1 MKTNFFGEILALMTS
16 VILLWLFV
24 TVVGYPETVGRWLQ
38 KIDTARYEMID
49 CDCTE
54 PLE

>member
-1 MKTNFFGEILALMTS
+1 MRNVFAEIRDIVVTS
-16 VILLWLFV
+16 VLLFV
-24 TVVGYPETVGRWLQ
+24 FFAVVGYPETVGRWLQ
-38 KIDTARYEMID
+38 AIDTARYEVID

>member
-1 MKTNFFGEILALMTS
+1 MTS

-24 TVVGYPETVGRWLQ
+24 TVVGYPDAVGRWLQ

-54 PLE
+54 SLE